1 MRDLKHKALRGGLF
15 KVCAQGANVV
25 LRTGSLM
32 ILARLLSP
40 KDFGVVAMVTVVTG
54 VFGLFKDAGLSVA
67 TVQRAS
73 ITHEQVST
81 LFWINLAVG
90 TVLGLATAAMAPVLV
105 AFYHEP
111 RLLWVSII
119 VATGFLFTG
128 AGVQHS
134 VLLQRQMRFVAL
146 SAIETLSLVAGIAAA
161 IGLAAAGFGYW
172 ALVAMAVTPA
182 AVATAGCWWMTGW
195 LPGPPRRRAGI
206 RSMLRFG
213 GAVSLNA
220 LIVYVAYNVDKLLIG
235 RLWGAEALGVYGRA
249 YQLINMPT
257 ENLNTAIGGVAMSAL
272 SRVQEDRNRL
282 KNYFLKGY
290 SLLLVL
296 TVPLAFACA
305 LFAEDIIHVLLGPK
319 WKATAT
325 LFRFL
330 APTILAYALI
340 NPLSWLL
347 FATGQVRRS
356 VHMAVVIGLV
366 VITSFVVAVPF
377 GPGSVALAYSAMM
390 ALLIIPMI
398 LWATHGGLVVSWRD
412 ALSAAWPPVG
422 SSLIAAG
429 SSFAVVQLLG
439 QALSPF
445 PRLILACGTLLAV
458 YAGTLLFLMGQM
470 SFYLGLVRD
479 LKTPPASVAVRDEKL
494 QLG

>member
-1 MRDLKHKALRGGLF
+1 MKDLKQKTLRGGLF
-15 KVCAQGANVV
+15 KVVAQGANVV

-32 ILARLLSP
+32 VLARLLSP
-40 KDFGVVAMVTVVTG
+40 KDFGLVAMVTVVTG

-67 TVQRAS
+67 TVQRAT

-111 RLLWVSII
+111 RLLWVSVI

-146 SAIETLSLVAGIAAA
+146 SAIETLSLVAAIAAA

-172 ALVAMAVTPA
+172 ALVAMAVTPS

-213 GAVSLNA
+213 GAVSLNG

-235 RLWGAEALGVYGRA
+235 RLWGAEVLGVYGRA

-272 SRVQEDRNRL
+272 SRVQEDANRL

-290 SLLLVL
+290 SLVLVL

-319 WKATAT
+319 WTATAT

-340 NPLSWLL
+340 NPLAWLL

-356 VHMAVVIGLV
+356 VHMAVVIGLF

-377 GPGSVALAYSAMM
+377 GPGTVALAYSGMM
-390 ALLIIPMI
+390 VLLTIPMI

-412 ALSAAWPPVG
+412 VLSAAWPPFG
-422 SSLIAAG
+422 SSLVAAG
-429 SSFAVVQLLG
+429 LSFGVVQLFG
-439 QALSPF
+439 QQLTPF
-445 PRLILACGTLLAV
+445 PRLILACGTLLTV
-458 YAGTLLFLMGQM
+458 YAATLLFLMGQL
-470 SFYLGLVRD
+470 SFYLSLVRD
-479 LKTPPASVAVRDEKL
+479 LRTPPASVPVRDETL